1 MLLIAQSL
9 LFTMA
14 LSPFGSRSPSMTV
27 HSPNTAIRLRA
38 TAEQNSAS
46 GTAAIVSST
55 PVPNEDRELTEQLNI
70 DVRERY
76 VKGM

>member
-1 MLLIAQSL
+1 
-9 LFTMA
+9 MA

-38 TAEQNSAS
+38 TAAQKSLTGPAAAAVSKPMQN
-46 GTAAIVSST
+46 G
-55 PVPNEDRELTEQLNI
+55 DRELTEQLNI

-76 VKGM
+76 VKGI